1 MDIDQLIQK
10 YLHSEITPEE
20 REDLNRWL
28 MEDDE
33 HLRYFF
39 RCQNLQD
46 VYQPAFL
53 PEGING
59 RKALREVLPVVTRRR
74 RLIRRWTTA
83 AAVALLCIGSAW
95 IRHHRQEAE
104 QASVQMVAVDPAPVS
119 EVNPNEIT
127 LTFAD
132 GEAVNL
138 SGEAAAEIRRAGGAS
153 AQVSAGGIAYEAQ
166 DSVPAEPVYH
176 TLNVPRGKDFFLAL
190 NDGTK
195 VWINAETEVRYPV
208 RFAAHERKIFVKGE
222 VYLEVARNVEA
233 PFTVVT
239 AQSEV
244 TVLGTAFNVKSYG
257 EEDSQITLVTGKVEV
272 ATGDEAV
279 VLQPGEQAVVNAEGG
294 EIATRQVDTDLYCAW
309 HEGKLIFRNNSLEE
323 ILRLLARR
331 YDMEVTWTSEDLK
344 RLSYSG
350 EIERQNRVEDVL
362 KVVGHTDD
370 VRFSVSNGTIIV
382 HKP

>member
-20 REDLNRWL
+20 REELNRWL

-138 SGEAAAEIRRAGGAS
+138 SGEAAAEIRREGGAS

-208 RFAAHERKIFVKGE
+208 RFAAHERKIFV
-222 VYLEVARNVEA
+222 
-233 PFTVVT
+233 
-239 AQSEV
+239 
-244 TVLGTAFNVKSYG
+244 
-257 EEDSQITLVTGKVEV
+257 
-272 ATGDEAV
+272 
-279 VLQPGEQAVVNAEGG
+279 
-294 EIATRQVDTDLYCAW
+294 
-309 HEGKLIFRNNSLEE
+309 
-323 ILRLLARR
+323 
-331 YDMEVTWTSEDLK
+331 
-344 RLSYSG
+344 
-350 EIERQNRVEDVL
+350 NRA
-362 KVVGHTDD
+362 K
-370 VRFSVSNGTIIV
+370 
-382 HKP
+382 